1 MKIKVVT
8 NELKFPIRILF
19 PNSFLRLF
27 VSKRVL
33 KKLLK
38 RVDNVEEII
47 DQIDYKA
54 LKQVFK
60 TCKDLKGTELVNV
73 KAKDGTEVKIT
84 L

>member
-8 NELKFPIRILF
+8 NELRFPIRIFL
-19 PNSFLRLF
+19 PNVLLRF
-27 VSKRVL
+27 FTSKRML
-33 KKLLK
+33 KIFLK
-38 RVDNVEEII
+38 RVDNGEEILHQL
-47 DQIDYKA
+47 DRKA

-60 TCKDLKGTELVNV
+60 TFKEYKGTELVNV